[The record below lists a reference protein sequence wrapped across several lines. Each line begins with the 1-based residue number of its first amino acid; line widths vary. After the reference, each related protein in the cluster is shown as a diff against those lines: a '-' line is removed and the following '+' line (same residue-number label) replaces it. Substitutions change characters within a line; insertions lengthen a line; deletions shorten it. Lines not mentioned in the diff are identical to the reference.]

1 MRKCGHIR
9 PDRPNPVTA
18 QAKRLERLER
28 LTKLRDRLCGI
39 VEWQT
44 QDSDGMT
51 VHIGMHKTNPT
62 RSLDLSMPYERKLHQ
77 EIERLEQSISPTAVQ
92 MCIALATAPN
102 TEPDYVELQTNTWPL
117 SEPLADHLATWSKF
131 GEPEPPPS
139 ELCHLATVRTFS
151 DTDPPQVPMPK
162 HRTTNLDLAWVGY
175 GQAKRALVT
184 LCT

>member
-1 MRKCGHIR
+1 MHKCGHIR
-9 PDRPNPVTA
+9 PDRPNPI
-18 QAKRLERLER
+18 
-28 LTKLRDRLCGI
+28 TKQGKDIEQLVELKSEADRLCGI

-51 VHIGMHKTNPT
+51 VHIGMHKTKPT
-62 RSLDLSMPYERKLHQ
+62 RSLDLSVPYERKLHQ
-77 EIERLEQSISPTAVQ
+77 MIRRLEQSISPTAVQ

-102 TEPDYVELQTNTWPL
+102 TEPDYVELQTSTWPL

-131 GEPEPPPS
+131 GEPEPPPGGLS
-139 ELCHLATVRTFS
+139 HLATVRTFS
-151 DTDPPQVPMPK
+151 DTDPPQTPMPK
-162 HRTTNLDLAWVGY
+162 HRTSNLYLVWVGY